1 MTAFRQYYRG
11 LFENDEY
18 VVVSNFFNLISIFDD
33 TFYSRNDYDLLNPGQ
48 RNYLIQK
55 LTAQKHSQISGKQ
68 IQHNDLG
75 HQLRFL
81 PSSQL
86 GTNSL
91 DRLKESYSQVAMFIT
106 TPGQHFLF
114 LVEKL
119 SIEQNQD
126 YLTEIR
132 RLIRHQPVNLPQLK
146 DVSVSESYY
155 PTLQK
160 IYTDLN
166 NYQNEMISQ
175 FHKHKKPL
183 S

>member
-1 MTAFRQYYRG
+1 M
-11 LFENDEY
+11 
-18 VVVSNFFNLISIFDD
+18 
-33 TFYSRNDYDLLNPGQ
+33 NP
-48 RNYLIQK
+48 YLEAIM
-55 LTAQKHSQISGKQ
+55 LE
-68 IQHNDLG
+68 L
-75 HQLRFL
+75 
-81 PSSQL
+81 
-86 GTNSL
+86 
-91 DRLKESYSQVAMFIT
+91 
-106 TPGQHFLF
+106 
-114 LVEKL
+114 
-119 SIEQNQD
+119 IEQNQD